1 MPKVRQTT
9 VNEHPNAVLFRE
21 VSSKVDA
28 GDVHAMVATLADE
41 VIWHEVGSDQ
51 PLIGKAV
58 VRERLAS
65 GGIAQ
70 VEFDSRLH
78 AVVADDEH
86 IIALVGTT
94 AARGGRSLTYRT
106 AEIMHVRNGKVTERW
121 AFSDDTARIIE
132 FLG

>member
-1 MPKVRQTT
+1 M
-9 VNEHPNAVLFRE
+9 NEHPNAALFRE
-21 VSSKVDA
+21 VSAKVDA

-51 PLIGKAV
+51 PLIGKVV

-65 GGIAQ
+65 GGLAQ
-70 VEFDSRLH
+70 VKVDSRLH

-94 AARGGRSLTYRT
+94 ATRDGRSLTFRT
-106 AEIMHVRNGKVTERW
+106 AEIMHVRDGKVTERW